1 VTRSNGKTLEVVSR
15 PAAAVHAPVFT
26 ELRGHTQYVQALAF
40 SPDSRWLVSGS
51 EDGTIRVWD
60 VATGALHAHLTEHRG
75 GVNSVAYSP
84 DGARLLSA
92 SDDDS
97 ILVWDTATWTVERAL
112 PWHQCSVSEAQF
124 AGPHCVVSAAG
135 DGSVRLWSVG
145 SGESLFEVRHREWA
159 NALAA
164 SPDGLFALVA
174 STDGAVRVWDLCE
187 QRVAHTLN
195 GFLGP
200 GVVAHAVWSA
210 DGRRAYTASHVLVE
224 WDAET
229 WEQIGRVD
237 SSGTKMA
244 GFALV
249 PGTRLAVVA
258 QLAELCVYDLDA
270 RARVASVAWQNG
282 ENLHQCN
289 VHMAAVSPDGVWV
302 ACGSAHGVVGLGRVE
317 SLLRAGLY
325 DRHLSPPSRVAVAST
340 GEAAVSGG
348 QGHAVRLW
356 RLADGTSKAW
366 AFPGLGEVGGVS
378 FARDGTRAY
387 AMSDSGVIAA
397 LDARTG
403 ECLGR
408 NVTRRCPWGAQGY
421 DRAFELRDGRMLCPS
436 PAGKLV
442 LWSAPDVS
450 DFEPLQGVAGHVAGF
465 DVDPREQVVVA
476 SEVVD
481 APMPARITAWN
492 LPDRTPRW
500 QTEVATPR
508 YVADLAIVGSCVVGV
523 TWEGDAFALDL
534 DTGAPLWG
542 AHLGS
547 RYTMG
552 GAIVRSGDHHVLI
565 GAAKPVRLELA
576 TGRVVDSVEI
586 PAGAV
591 LRAIPGDGGTLLLAS
606 SGVREFDPVT
616 LSLGDERAVAHSF
629 AVSTSVDRRFVVVA
643 PVASEHAGAV
653 VVLRRAPVDPPTF
666 EAPPLAPRAIRLPD
680 PLPSGG
686 MYTHGVWTLLVS
698 AKPRE
703 RVVLWADGGAVALAI
718 FGDQREGWHYR
729 EADSCRAV
737 WSEAPCDARAS
748 FGDAPWA
755 PKTTAARHEQLRD
768 GDSFEVRE
776 RGGRRAVL
784 RFHARGIEV
793 TVCDGRT
800 ITLARDAGAVSF
812 VEGDDVRG

>member
-1 VTRSNGKTLEVVSR
+1 MTRSNGKTMEVVSR
-15 PAAAVHAPVFT
+15 PAAAVHAPVLT

-51 EDGTIRVWD
+51 EDSTIRVWE
-60 VATGALHAHLTEHRG
+60 VATGALHLLLSEHRG
-75 GVNSVAYSP
+75 GVNSVAYSA

-97 ILVWDTATWTVERAL
+97 IFVWDTATWTVERSL

-135 DGSVRLWSVG
+135 DGSVRMWSVG
-145 SGESLFEVRHREWA
+145 SGASLFEVRHREWA
-159 NALAA
+159 NALAT

-187 QRVAHTLN
+187 QRVAHTLD

-200 GVVAHAVWSA
+200 GIVAHAVWSD
-210 DGRRAYTASHVLVE
+210 DGRRAYTSSHVLVE
-224 WDAET
+224 WDTET
-229 WEQIGRVD
+229 WEQLGRTH

-270 RARVASVAWQNG
+270 RALVASVAWQNG
-282 ENLHQCN
+282 ENLHRCN

-317 SLLRAGLY
+317 SLVRAGLY

-340 GEAAVSGG
+340 GESAVSGG
-348 QGHAVRLW
+348 EGHAVRLW

-366 AFPGLGEVGGVS
+366 AFPGIGEVGGVS
-378 FARDGTRAY
+378 FSRDGTRAY
-387 AMSDSGVIAA
+387 AMSDSGAIAA

-403 ECLGR
+403 EYLGK
-408 NVTRRCPWGAQGY
+408 NITWRCPWGSQRY
-421 DRAFELRDGRMLCPS
+421 DRAIGLRDGRLLCPS
-436 PAGKLV
+436 TTGRLL
-442 LWSAPDVS
+442 LWSAPDLS
-450 DFEPLQGVAGHVAGF
+450 DFEPLQGVAGQVATF
-465 DVDPREQVVVA
+465 DVDAREQIVVA
-476 SEVVD
+476 SEDVD

-492 LPDRTPRW
+492 LPDRTARW
-500 QTEVATPR
+500 QTEVATST
-508 YVADLAIVGSCVVGV
+508 YAADLAIVGACVVGV
-523 TWEGDAFALDL
+523 TWEGEAFALDL
-534 DTGAPLWG
+534 DTGAPLWV

-552 GAIVRSGDHHVLI
+552 GTIVRSGDGHVLI
-565 GAAKPVRLELA
+565 GVATPVRVELA
-576 TGRVVDSVEI
+576 TGRVVDSVVI

-591 LRAIPGDGGTLLLAS
+591 LRAIPGDGGALVLTP
-606 SGVREFDPVT
+606 SGVRELDPVALT
-616 LSLGDERAVAHSF
+616 LGDEFAVAHSF
-629 AVSTSVDRRFVVVA
+629 AVSVSVDRRFVVVA
-643 PVASEHAGAV
+643 PVDADHAGAV
-653 VVLRRAPVDPPTF
+653 VVLRRSPVDPPAF

-680 PLPSGG
+680 PLPKRGE
-686 MYTHGVWTLLVS
+686 YTYGVWTLLVS
-698 AKPRE
+698 TQPRE
-703 RVVLWADGGAVALAI
+703 SVVLWADGGAVALAL
-718 FGDQREGWHYR
+718 FGDLREGWHYR
-729 EADSCRAV
+729 QRDQCRAV
-737 WSEAPCDARAS
+737 WSEAPCDAGAS
-748 FGDAPWA
+748 FGDAPWT
-755 PKTTAARHEQLRD
+755 PKKTPARSEPIRD

-784 RFHARGIEV
+784 RFGARGLEI

-800 ITLARDAGAVSF
+800 IMVACDTSAVVF
-812 VEGDDVRG
+812 AEATTPAA